1 MISGLFQGYY
11 KDTVE
16 FYFDTRNECKNF
28 WKKCIEHHA
37 FFRYAVPP
45 FNGLLFDSKIWGNI
59 ANTFFKLKLGLKSCC
74 LYCIIMK

>member
-37 FFRYAVPP
+37 FFR
-45 FNGLLFDSKIWGNI
+45 
-59 ANTFFKLKLGLKSCC
+59 
-74 LYCIIMK
+74 